1 MPDVTQ
7 LGAGS
12 LTYNGGTLFLS
23 VVGSAEPLDAGG
35 GCTNPGGPAAFLVLC
50 TGNAAAGGSDA
61 GADAGALASNFVGT
75 YACLSSIGE
84 YGPGIQA
91 LSGDNGTLTVTQ
103 TGGVL
108 TAAYTNDV
116 LVTGSLQFVPVSAT
130 AAAPAVPNETMQVM
144 CDSVTTGPLLM
155 SLMSLSVTS
164 STLALE
170 GTRVFLAFTTGNAC
184 DGAPLTVSLV
194 CDPAANA
201 DAGLADG
208 GGSDAN

>member
-1 MPDVTQ
+1 
-7 LGAGS
+7 
-12 LTYNGGTLFLS
+12 
-23 VVGSAEPLDAGG
+23 
-35 GCTNPGGPAAFLVLC
+35 
-50 TGNAAAGGSDA
+50 
-61 GADAGALASNFVGT
+61 
-75 YACLSSIGE
+75 
-84 YGPGIQA
+84 
-91 LSGDNGTLTVTQ
+91 
-103 TGGVL
+103 
-108 TAAYTNDV
+108 
-116 LVTGSLQFVPVSAT
+116 
-130 AAAPAVPNETMQVM
+130 
-144 CDSVTTGPLLM
+144 LM

>member
-1 MPDVTQ
+1 
-7 LGAGS
+7 
-12 LTYNGGTLFLS
+12 
-23 VVGSAEPLDAGG
+23 
-35 GCTNPGGPAAFLVLC
+35 
-50 TGNAAAGGSDA
+50 
-61 GADAGALASNFVGT
+61 
-75 YACLSSIGE
+75 
-84 YGPGIQA
+84 
-91 LSGDNGTLTVTQ
+91 
-103 TGGVL
+103 
-108 TAAYTNDV
+108 V